1 MLREV
6 LDVDRAEVAQTH
18 VERDEGAV
26 DPLDFHALHQVL
38 REVHAG
44 RRGSHGPFV
53 AGEDGLVAL
62 GILGL
67 DLFAH
72 PARQGRLA
80 QLEERRLELVV
91 GAVEEEAQR
100 AAARGGVVDDLG
112 HQQVVVAE
120 VELVADADF
129 ARRVDQHVPQPQ
141 LAVELAQQ
149 EDFDFGPRLLLV
161 AVEAGREDLR
171 VVEDEEV
178 LLLEVVENIL
188 EDAVLDGTLRAVD
201 DHQPRLVAVLRR
213 IFGQHVGAEVVAVLR
228 KFHDM
233 LRNLTFRRLKQQTI
247 SIFLYVEKSF
257 LFQFPRVFS

>member
-1 MLREV
+1 MACREN
-6 LDVDRAEVAQTH
+6 
-18 VERDEGAV
+18 
-26 DPLDFHALHQVL
+26 
-38 REVHAG
+38 
-44 RRGSHGPFV
+44 
-53 AGEDGLVAL
+53 
-62 GILGL
+62 
-67 DLFAH
+67 
-72 PARQGRLA
+72 
-80 QLEERRLELVV
+80 
-91 GAVEEEAQR
+91 
-100 AAARGGVVDDLG
+100 
-112 HQQVVVAE
+112 
-120 VELVADADF
+120 
-129 ARRVDQHVPQPQ
+129 
-141 LAVELAQQ
+141 
-149 EDFDFGPRLLLV
+149 
-161 AVEAGREDLR
+161 LR